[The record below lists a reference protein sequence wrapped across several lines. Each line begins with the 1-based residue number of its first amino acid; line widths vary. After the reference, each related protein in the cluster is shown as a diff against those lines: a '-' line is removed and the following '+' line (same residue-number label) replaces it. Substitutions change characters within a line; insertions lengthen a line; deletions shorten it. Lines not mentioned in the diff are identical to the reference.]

1 MIQNK
6 NNIIGNSSTLLV
18 IFNASI
24 FFCYTILFSLEI
36 DYYFLKQV
44 LLISFFLTYLLIC
57 NEININYN
65 LLFYSFVIVLSSYI
79 FNENIDNNYH
89 LIPILYLAFFIFSN
103 KDGSFYLKNFFLSLN
118 FFVIFFSILILF
130 DLNNFVNFQKVGF
143 IIIGLPGLFY
153 IKNKFFFFL
162 NLSILSVISLIFIER
177 QIFIILFVIL
187 FLYLINNKNE
197 KNIYKLFFFI
207 IILNLG
213 LLTFLIKSEDS
224 IFLNDIFNKRPIIF
238 NYYYQIIFNS
248 NIANMIF
255 GHGFLD
261 FRSDFFFKMSEY
273 FDWLQLRFRNFSPHN
288 FFIFSIYTY
297 GLFGFLVIL
306 FFINKLFLIN
316 FKLIE
321 KKIMLTFLIVGTL
334 QSFNFLAHQPV
345 SIMFS
350 LLIISMLKKNRSFCF
365 HEKL

>member
-1 MIQNK
+1 MIDRK
-6 NNIIGNSSTLLV
+6 NNIIGNSSTLL
-18 IFNASI
+18 IILNASI

-36 DYYFLKQV
+36 DYYFFKQV
-44 LLISFFLTYLLIC
+44 LLISFFLTYLLTC

-65 LLFYSFVIVLSSYI
+65 LLFYSFLIVLFSYI
-79 FNENIDNNYH
+79 FNENVDNNYH

-103 KDGSFYLKNFFLSLN
+103 KDISFYLKYFFLSLN
-118 FFVIFFSILILF
+118 FFVIFFSVLILF
-130 DLNNFVNFQKVGF
+130 DLDNFLNLQKVGF

-153 IKNKFFFFL
+153 IKNKFFFYL
-162 NLSILSVISLIFIER
+162 NLSILSAISFIFLER
-177 QIFIILFVIL
+177 QIFIILFIIL
-187 FLYLINNKNE
+187 ILYLINNKNE

-207 IILNLG
+207 IIVNLV
-213 LLTFLIKSEDS
+213 LLIFFIKSEDS
-224 IFLNDIFNKRPIIF
+224 VFLNDLFNKRPIIF
-238 NYYYQIIFNS
+238 NYYYQIILNS
-248 NIANMIF
+248 NIMNIIF

-261 FRSDFFFKMSEY
+261 FRSEFFFNMSEY
-273 FDWLQLRFRNFSPHN
+273 FDWLRLRFRNFSPHN

-297 GLFGFLVIL
+297 GLFGLLVIL

-316 FKLIE
+316 FKFVE

-350 LLIISMLKKNRSFCF
+350 LLIISILRKKIKRSYD
-365 HEKL
+365 